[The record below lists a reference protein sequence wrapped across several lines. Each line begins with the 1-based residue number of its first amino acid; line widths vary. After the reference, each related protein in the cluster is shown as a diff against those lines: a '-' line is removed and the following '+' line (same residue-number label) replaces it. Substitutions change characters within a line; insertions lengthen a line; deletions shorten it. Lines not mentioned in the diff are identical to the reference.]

1 MLMDYVVVGGGSA
14 GCVVASRLSEDPDV
28 TVCLLE
34 AGPKDWHPAIHI
46 PAGMLWLMFSRT
58 LNWQFTTRAE
68 TELAGRQLFWPRGR
82 MLGGSSSMN
91 AMCYTRG
98 HAADYDHWAS
108 LGNQGWGYADVLPYF
123 KRSEHQERGASEFH
137 GVGGPLN
144 VMDFR
149 QPNVLT
155 QRYLEAAEQAGFP
168 LNNDVNG
175 AEQEGVGYFQVTQ
188 KKGRRCS
195 AAKAFLSDEVRA
207 RPNLT
212 ILTGA
217 QATRLLSQGR
227 RFTGVAFRQGRHQRE
242 VHAQTEVIL
251 CAGAVQSPQLLML
264 SGIGD
269 SAHLREHG
277 IDTVHHLPGVG
288 RNLQDHLDVTL
299 TYRSLQRVSSG
310 LSWRNMLRMPGA
322 VLQLLTSS
330 SGFLTNNGAE
340 GCGFIKSSPDEAI
353 PDLQLHFMPASLRNH
368 GRDLRF
374 MTNEGFTMHV
384 CQLRPKSRGRITL
397 ASTDPLQAPIIDA
410 GYLTHPEDLQTL
422 VKGFKQVRRIFAS
435 PAFDAYRGE
444 EVAPGLD
451 AISDEAIEQH
461 IRQHA
466 ESIYHPSGTCRM
478 GQDDM
483 AVVDDQL
490 RVHGVQG
497 LRVVDASIMPT
508 LIGGNTNAPTIMI
521 GEKAADMILQARR
534 RARLSGRH
542 AAAPV
547 AQSDGCEYAA

>member
-1 MLMDYVVVGGGSA
+1 MLVDYVVVGGGSA

-28 TVCLLE
+28 KVCLLE

-68 TELAGRQLFWPRGR
+68 KELAGRQLFWPRGR

-98 HAADYDHWAS
+98 HAADYDLWAAQ
-108 LGNQGWGYADVLPYF
+108 GNQGWSYADVLPYF
-123 KRSEHQERGASEFH
+123 KRSENQERGADAFH

-149 QPNVLT
+149 KPNVLT
-155 QRYLEAAEQAGFP
+155 ERYLEAAQQAGFP

-175 AEQEGVGYFQVTQ
+175 ADQEGVGYFQVTQ
-188 KKGRRCS
+188 KNGKRCS
-195 AAKAFLSDEVRA
+195 AAKGFLSDEVRA

-212 ILTGA
+212 ILTNA

-227 RFTGVAFRQGRHQRE
+227 RFTGVAFKQGRHRRE
-242 VHAQTEVIL
+242 VHAQAEVIL

-269 SAHLREHG
+269 SAHLQEHG
-277 IDTVHHLPGVG
+277 IDTLHHLPGVG
-288 RNLQDHLDVTL
+288 RNLQDHLDVTV
-299 TYRSLQRVSSG
+299 TNRSLQRVSSG

-322 VLQLLTSS
+322 VIELLTRSA
-330 SGFLTNNGAE
+330 GFLTNNGAE
-340 GCGFIKSSPDEAI
+340 GCGFIKSSPEEAI

-374 MTNEGFTMHV
+374 MTHEGYTMHV

-397 ASTDPLQAPIIDA
+397 ASRDPLKAPLIDA
-410 GYLTHPEDLQTL
+410 GYLTHPEDMQAL

-444 EVAPGLD
+444 EVAPGLQ
-451 AISDEAIEQH
+451 ATSDEAIVRH
-461 IRQHA
+461 IREHA

-490 RVHGVQG
+490 RVHGVEG

-521 GEKAADMILQARR
+521 GEKAADMI
-534 RARLSGRH
+534 RASRKKALPGGRH
-542 AAAPV
+542 TAAPA
-547 AQSDGCEYAA
+547 AQSEGCEYAA